1 MGWTLIRDPRQA
13 IAWTGPG
20 VRNCHLC
27 IANRPIVVVLE
38 NKAKH
43 IVSLRF
49 ENYHLS
55 RNRPSFEYCLIH
67 PGASSR
73 PGKSKEWFPLGRGV
87 LGRMDRRGVY
97 GATWRGGDSNSC
109 PCLYPETKRQS
120 ALLGV
125 FFGWNFWAV
134 NWRRPDKRP
143 LNETGY
149 DCSPLLLSR

>member
-1 MGWTLIRDPRQA
+1 MLNLNYGHKASYCMNR
-13 IAWTGPG
+13 AWGQELSSVVFRLANQSG
-20 VRNCHLC
+20 VVGL
-27 IANRPIVVVLE
+27 A

-43 IVSLRF
+43 IVPLRF
-49 ENYHLS
+49 QNYHLS

-73 PGKSKEWFPLGRGV
+73 PGKSREWFPLGRGV

-97 GATWRGGDSNSC
+97 GATWHGGDSNSC

-125 FFGWNFWAV
+125 CLVEIFE
-134 NWRRPDKRP
+134 
-143 LNETGY
+143 L
-149 DCSPLLLSR
+149 